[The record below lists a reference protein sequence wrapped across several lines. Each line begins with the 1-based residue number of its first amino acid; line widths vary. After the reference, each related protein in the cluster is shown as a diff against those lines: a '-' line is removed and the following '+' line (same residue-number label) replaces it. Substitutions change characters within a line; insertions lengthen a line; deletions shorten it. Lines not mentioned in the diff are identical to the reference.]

1 MKALSRRSFVRN
13 SALAMAGISIAG
25 TAFAAKKNIHRLS
38 FSTLGCPE
46 WPLPD
51 ILTFA
56 ELNGFKG
63 IEIRGILG
71 ELDLTKCPD
80 FDSKDKIVSF
90 NRIVEDKQLKIVDL
104 GSSAQLHHADAIKR
118 KNNLD
123 SAKKFIDLAGQ
134 LNCPYIRVFPDS
146 LPKDQK
152 RKATIDL
159 IINGLIEL
167 GEYARGSNVSVLLES
182 HGDGVEK
189 EELFHIMENSAGA
202 HTGMVWDI
210 CNMWSVTRESPS
222 LVYDMLKKY
231 IRYTHIRDIKII
243 NGVEHCVLLGQGEAP
258 VKEAVQALEQG
269 NYNGFYGLEW
279 EKLWQPEIEE
289 PGIAFTQFSSEIKK
303 YFKT

>member
-1 MKALSRRSFVRN
+1 MKALSRRSFVKN
-13 SALAMAGISIAG
+13 SALAIAGVSLAG
-25 TAFAAKKNIHRLS
+25 TAFAAGKNIHPLS
-38 FSTLGCPE
+38 FSTLGCPK
-46 WPLPD
+46 WTLPD
-51 ILTFA
+51 MLTFA

-80 FDSKDKIVSF
+80 FDSRDKIVSF
-90 NRIVEDKQLKIVDL
+90 NRSVRDKQLRIVDL

-123 SAKKFIDLAGQ
+123 SAKKFIDLAEQ

-146 LPKDQK
+146 LPKGQK
-152 RKATIDL
+152 RKTAIDL
-159 IINGLIEL
+159 IIGGLTEL
-167 GEYARGSNVSVLLES
+167 GEYARGSRVSVLLES
-182 HGDGVEK
+182 HGDAVEK
-189 EELFHIMENSAGA
+189 EDLFYIMENSASA

-210 CNMWSVTRESPS
+210 CNMWSATGESPS
-222 LVYDMLKKY
+222 LVYGMLKKY
-231 IRYTHIRDIKII
+231 IRYTHIRDIKMI

-269 NYNGFYGLEW
+269 NYDGFYGLEW